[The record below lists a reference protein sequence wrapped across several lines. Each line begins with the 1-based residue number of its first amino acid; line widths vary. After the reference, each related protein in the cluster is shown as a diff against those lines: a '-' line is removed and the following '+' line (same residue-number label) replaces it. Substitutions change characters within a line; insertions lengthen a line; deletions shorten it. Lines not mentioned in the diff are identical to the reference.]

1 MKSNVGKNIMNE
13 KIKEIMIAAGTD
25 SSGKWMGIDNIEKFT
40 NLLLNDV
47 IDTIQQAPNTCA
59 CTTFDLSVV
68 KCTIAST
75 VKTLKEHYGIKHE
88 NRF

>member
-1 MKSNVGKNIMNE
+1 MNE
-13 KIKEIMIAAGTD
+13 QIKEIMIAAGTD

-47 IDTIQQAPNTCA
+47 IATIQQAPNTCA
-59 CTTFDLSVV
+59 YTTFDLSVV
-68 KCTIAST
+68 KCTIANAVT
-75 VKTLKEHYGIKHE
+75 TLKEHYGIKNE

>member
-1 MKSNVGKNIMNE
+1 MNE

-47 IDTIQQAPNTCA
+47 IATIQQAPNACA
-59 CTTFDLSVV
+59 YTTFDLSIV
-68 KCTIAST
+68 KCTIASS
-75 VKTLKEHYGIKHE
+75 VNTLKEHYGIKHE

>member
-1 MKSNVGKNIMNE
+1 MNE
-13 KIKEIMIAAGTD
+13 QIKEIIKTTGTD
-25 SSGKWMGIDNIEKFT
+25 VSGKWMSIDNIEKFT

-47 IDTIQQAPNTCA
+47 VATIQQAPNTCA
-59 CTTFDLSVV
+59 YTTFDLSVV

-75 VKTLKEHYGIKHE
+75 VKTLKEHYGITHE